1 MNVSPNTGVRRETVT
16 DFSRRQLAQH
26 NLFLTLFRIDLSEMS
41 KVREQGKVN
50 VVRLNVAVLEP
61 GRCLTGI
68 VRCFDLRP
76 DIEAEGRQGPSRV
89 CTSAENP
96 DAVVAELGSAKVE
109 TR

>member
-50 VVRLNVAVLEP
+50 V
-61 GRCLTGI
+61 
-68 VRCFDLRP
+68 
-76 DIEAEGRQGPSRV
+76 GRQGQSGV
-89 CTSAENP
+89 CTSVENP
-96 DAVVAELGSAKVE
+96 DAIVA
-109 TR
+109 